1 MGLSH
6 NSLSQSYVMFAS
18 LSGDSGAN
26 VGLTQQECSAFHNPP
41 LSSAFVPLTVNN
53 NCTTRVD
60 DSGSSGSG
68 GVAPSDLI
76 IYIVVGVVAGV
87 ILIVA
92 IAEIVRRSKNKRQDN
107 TWNAALTESQTGVAS
122 RRQAPPPYDGTGATY
137 K

>member
-26 VGLTQQECSAFHNPP
+26 VGLTQQEGSAFHNPP

-68 GVAPSDLI
+68 GVATSDLI